1 MPRVVAAAQP
11 PSMCHLSEREKTM
24 RILVG
29 IVGAVTVLIAACVAV
44 ETPTSTAHDHGQD
57 SPRFT
62 QQLNDPSRVDTGGGR
77 LPDLIVDAKAT
88 QNSWRVKEELLD
100 GTLCSVE
107 EGNVTPGTRRLV
119 RFTVSTPN
127 IGDADVF
134 VGSPLKHMDPNGD
147 GDFSDQDGMFEFAK
161 CHNHF
166 HFKHYA
172 TYRLIDATTG
182 FEWRAAKRGF
192 CMLDTDPANTNTGD
206 GKRNYLSC
214 GTKDID
220 GFQGISHGWADSYV
234 WQLAG
239 QYFVLDG
246 GDGQPVVPPGT
257 YYIEVHVNP
266 PYPPDANGRCPLA
279 KDVTRNECH
288 QFAEKNYSNNVGRA
302 LISIPDHL
310 GRDGYGPLKGAADP
324 TAADEMRKPW
334 N

>member
-1 MPRVVAAAQP
+1 MRTSVVMTAAA
-11 PSMCHLSEREKTM
+11 
-24 RILVG
+24 VA
-29 IVGAVTVLIAACVAV
+29 IVAACVAV
-44 ETPTSTAHDHGQD
+44 EKPTAASHDHAVPATQ
-57 SPRFT
+57 FT
-62 QQLNDPSRVDTGGGR
+62 HVNDPSRVDTGGGR

-88 QNSWRVKEELLD
+88 QNSWRVKEEFLD

-107 EGNVTPGTRRLV
+107 EGNVTPGTRRII

-127 IGDADVF
+127 QGEADVF

-147 GDFSDQDGMFEFAK
+147 GDFSDQDGMFEFAS

-182 FEWRAAKRGF
+182 KEWRAAKRGF
-192 CMLDTDPANTNTGD
+192 CMLDTDPANTNSGD
-206 GKRNYLSC
+206 GNRNYLNC
-214 GTKDID
+214 GTKTVD

-246 GDGQPVVPPGT
+246 GDGQDPVPPGT

-266 PYPPDANGRCPLA
+266 PYAPDKKGNCPLA
-279 KDVTRNECH
+279 KDVVRNECH
-288 QFAEKNYSNNVGRA
+288 QFAESNYDNNVGRA

-310 GRDGYGPLKGAADP
+310 GRDGYGPLKGTADP

-334 N
+334 

>member
-1 MPRVVAAAQP
+1 
-11 PSMCHLSEREKTM
+11 MCHLSEPEKNM
-24 RILVG
+24 RTLVG
-29 IVGAVTVLIAACVAV
+29 IVGAVTVVVAACVAV

-57 SPRFT
+57 SPLFT

-88 QNSWRVKEELLD
+88 QNSWRVKEEFLD

-107 EGNVTPGTRRLV
+107 EGNVEPGTRRLV

-147 GDFSDQDGMFEFAK
+147 GDFSDEDGMFEFAK

-206 GKRNYLSC
+206 GKRNYVSC
-214 GTKDID
+214 GTKTID

-246 GDGQPVVPPGT
+246 GDGQHVVPPGT

-266 PYPPDANGRCPLA
+266 PYPPDANGHCPLA
-279 KDVTRNECH
+279 KDVARNECH
-288 QFAEKNYSNNVGRA
+288 QFAEKNYGNNVGRA

-334 N
+334 K